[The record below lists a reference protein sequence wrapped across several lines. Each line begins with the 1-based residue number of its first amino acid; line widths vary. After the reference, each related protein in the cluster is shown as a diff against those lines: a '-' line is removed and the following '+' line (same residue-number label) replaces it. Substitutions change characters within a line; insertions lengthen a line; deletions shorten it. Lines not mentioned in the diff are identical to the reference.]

1 MGLFGEFKDFIVK
14 GNAIDLAVALVI
26 GVLFGKV
33 VTSLV
38 EDLIMPPIGWL
49 MAGVDFSKYVVNL
62 PKLPWHA
69 VDATPVLLTY
79 GKFINVIITLI
90 IQGFAIFMIVR
101 GINKMRKSKPVTPA
115 APPPPTKEEVLPTE
129 IRDALRSR

>member
-1 MGLFGEFKDFIVK
+1 MGLIGEFKDFIVK
-14 GNAIDLAVALVI
+14 GNAIDLAVGIVI
-26 GVLFGKV
+26 GTLFGNV

-38 EDLIMPPIGWL
+38 KDVIMPPIGWL
-49 MAGVDFSKYVVNL
+49 MAGVDFSKYQITL

-69 VDATPVLLTY
+69 ADATPVALTY
-79 GKFINVIITLI
+79 GNFINVIITLL

-101 GINKMRKSKPVTPA
+101 AINKMRAKPAPA
-115 APPPPTKEEVLPTE
+115 PAVPPPPTKEEVLLTE